1 MINQVLYVWLRQV
14 QGLLETSLTLI
25 SENKDIFIV
34 ILGVGIVPLTVRL
47 FWWMLQQRRQR
58 QILPD
63 TFPFDVIKP
72 QSKVLPA
79 ILGGD
84 TNDPLAD
91 YKIPYQERISGRS
104 IHDELKQKLDES
116 RWVLILAP
124 TGIGK
129 TREAANLAQRLNTEG
144 WTILHLKRGEWLDAL
159 PRFPEDKIGTDR
171 KLLFFLDDL
180 NSKIYG
186 GRIEQSP
193 KADEPLQRLNVP
205 LQERLIRAI
214 EFYEKS
220 CRKEDIRVIATAR
233 NEKEREFTDEPSEWE
248 KLEFDKYP
256 ALWKRF
262 AIYELTEPEESA
274 IISVLREAVSQAK
287 IEANPDDYACLAQRN
302 DHTFRN
308 IVENLRSAKNN
319 RQSLT
324 RDTFRDTLKGT
335 WEKRYQEVVKKYPIA
350 PYIYDAVELLEM
362 VGISLYPFT
371 VKPTALLIAD
381 GNLLQ
386 RLQHWRKIR
395 HAWNYLISKEHIL
408 EPRDGQIEAK
418 GRRVESI
425 QYISPLSSL
434 VLQLATKH
442 SKKMLVSSLIF
453 GFNAIKLGYSKE
465 GIISI
470 NKTLETTQKLCKS
483 NFGKEYVLENL
494 EGYAYLGKGY
504 ALHKLGNLKEAITN
518 YDKGLELKPNNY
530 EAWSNR
536 GSALRDLGHNKEA
549 IISHDKAIQIKSNYY
564 QAWHN
569 RGIALLNLR
578 LLEEAIVSFDKAIQI
593 KPDFHEAWNN
603 RGVVLLKLR
612 LLEEAIVSFDKAIQI
627 KPDFHEAW
635 NNRGDALLN
644 LRRLDESLACFDK
657 ALELKP
663 DSWEALNNRGTVLL
677 KLKNLDKALTC
688 FNKAIQIQPNLH
700 QAWNNR
706 SIVLRKLGQ
715 FKEAITSCNKALE
728 IQPTYYEASYNKGIA
743 LAMSGYLKQA
753 IISFD
758 KATQI
763 KQDFHDNWYIRGLAF
778 YDLGR
783 LEEAITSFEEATK
796 IKPNNADNF
805 YSKACCYALQNK
817 IDLAVE
823 SLKQAI
829 KLNPE
834 EYREIAK
841 TDSAFDNLRGDNQ
854 FQALIQGDIN

>member
-1 MINQVLYVWLRQV
+1 MINQVLYVWLQQV

-34 ILGVGIVPLTVRL
+34 ILGVGIVPLAGRFL
-47 FWWMLQQRRQR
+47 WWMIQQRRQR
-58 QILPD
+58 QIFPD
-63 TFPFDVIKP
+63 TFPFDIIKP
-72 QSKVLPA
+72 QSKVLQA

-84 TNDPLAD
+84 QNDPLAD

-104 IHDELKQKLDES
+104 IYDELKQNLDES

-144 WTILHLKRGEWLDAL
+144 WTILNLKRGEWLDAL

-180 NSKIYG
+180 NSKMYG

-193 KADEPLQRLNVP
+193 KADEPLQQLNVP
-205 LQERLIRAI
+205 LQERLVRAI

-220 CRKEDIRVIATAR
+220 CRKQDIRVIATAR

-256 ALWKRF
+256 ELWKRF
-262 AIYELTEPEESA
+262 AIYELLEPEESA
-274 IISVLREAVSQAK
+274 IISVLRETVPQAK

-308 IVENLRSAKNN
+308 IIENLRSAKNN

-350 PYIYDAVELLEM
+350 PYIYDAVELLQM

-386 RLQHWRKIR
+386 RLQHWWQIR

-408 EPRDGQIEAK
+408 EPREGQIEAK

-470 NKTLETTQKLCKS
+470 NKTL
-483 NFGKEYVLENL
+483 
-494 EGYAYLGKGY
+494 
-504 ALHKLGNLKEAITN
+504 
-518 YDKGLELKPNNY
+518 
-530 EAWSNR
+530 
-536 GSALRDLGHNKEA
+536 
-549 IISHDKAIQIKSNYY
+549 
-564 QAWHN
+564 
-569 RGIALLNLR
+569 
-578 LLEEAIVSFDKAIQI
+578 
-593 KPDFHEAWNN
+593 
-603 RGVVLLKLR
+603 
-612 LLEEAIVSFDKAIQI
+612 
-627 KPDFHEAW
+627 
-635 NNRGDALLN
+635 
-644 LRRLDESLACFDK
+644 
-657 ALELKP
+657 
-663 DSWEALNNRGTVLL
+663 
-677 KLKNLDKALTC
+677 
-688 FNKAIQIQPNLH
+688 
-700 QAWNNR
+700 
-706 SIVLRKLGQ
+706 
-715 FKEAITSCNKALE
+715 
-728 IQPTYYEASYNKGIA
+728 
-743 LAMSGYLKQA
+743 
-753 IISFD
+753 
-758 KATQI
+758 
-763 KQDFHDNWYIRGLAF
+763 
-778 YDLGR
+778 
-783 LEEAITSFEEATK
+783 
-796 IKPNNADNF
+796 
-805 YSKACCYALQNK
+805 
-817 IDLAVE
+817 
-823 SLKQAI
+823 
-829 KLNPE
+829 
-834 EYREIAK
+834 
-841 TDSAFDNLRGDNQ
+841 
-854 FQALIQGDIN
+854 